1 VDPSSSKP
9 PDGPKA
15 PEPQA
20 SERAEQTAFMGNA
33 APAAA
38 PHEPLSPTSLRPGG
52 EDTDPW
58 AAAASQPPQ
67 APPPPP
73 GSPPPEPPEVK
84 DVLIGSVVGSFR
96 LVRKLG
102 GGGMGTVYLGEHTL
116 IGSKVAVKFLHDHFA
131 SNEALVQ
138 RFLAEARAV
147 NLIGHENII
156 NIFDMNVL
164 PPRRHYLVMEYL
176 EGSPLSS
183 MTGSPQPPE
192 VVVPILTQVCDALQA
207 AHVNGV
213 VHRDLK
219 PENIFLVRHDRT
231 PHFVKVLDFGIA
243 KLFDGSTPS
252 GQTSLGT
259 IIGTPEYMAPEQWSG
274 KVSDGRTDLYALGII
289 AYELLTGRT
298 PFAKGGLGSLLSAH
312 LQEMPAAPREV
323 NPLVP
328 AALSQVVMRAMAKRA
343 EDRFRGAADMR
354 TALEQALAGQA
365 PPPLTPVPQAPLRP
379 AVPGPVLA
387 SSDTLMGSQPTAA
400 PAPTPSKASGAIQA
414 IGVIARLR
422 LTPSAEPVRLAC
434 TDLSRAGVFLNT
446 DGALPSLRTRLS
458 LTLELPGRDMPFT
471 GEVVRHV
478 TTAQA
483 SQWGMNA
490 GFAVQFVDLTTE
502 AREALSR
509 MAQGQS
515 PQPAAPK
522 AAPYDDPQAESL
534 LTMLQ
539 QRMNTDPYV
548 LLSLPQNAT
557 FDDIRQHARAAL
569 NALENIA
576 SRPLSA
582 RQLKVLSDM
591 RAKVEKASETL
602 SLPKHR
608 IEHDAW
614 RGNYPGVARCIS
626 SGLTATEI
634 DALRVRFLQAHPGA
648 EAKERIHATTAAAW
662 ESQGKID
669 LALAEY
675 EKALTNNPLNLQLQ
689 QRYWTLK
696 QRGAKPTPPP
706 DSKGGPSGPGLRRPP
721 GRS

>member
-1 VDPSSSKP
+1 
-9 PDGPKA
+9 
-15 PEPQA
+15 
-20 SERAEQTAFMGNA
+20 
-33 APAAA
+33 
-38 PHEPLSPTSLRPGG
+38 
-52 EDTDPW
+52 
-58 AAAASQPPQ
+58 
-67 APPPPP
+67 
-73 GSPPPEPPEVK
+73 VK
-84 DVLIGSVVGSFR
+84 DPLIGTVVGSFR

-156 NIFDMNVL
+156 NIFDMNLL

-183 MTGSPQPPE
+183 LTGSAQPPAL
-192 VVVPILTQVCDALQA
+192 VVPILTQVCDALQA
-207 AHVNGV
+207 AHVHGV

-243 KLFDGSTPS
+243 KLFDGSQPS

-298 PFAKGGLGSLLSAH
+298 PFAKGGLGSLLHAH
-312 LQEMPAAPREV
+312 LQEMPAAPRDV
-323 NPLVP
+323 NPSVP
-328 AALSQVVMRAMAKRA
+328 EPLSQVVMRAMAKRA
-343 EDRFRGAADMR
+343 DDRFRSASDMR
-354 TALEQALAGQA
+354 SALEKALAGHA
-365 PPPLTPVPQAPLRP
+365 PTPPPSAAQAQPRP
-379 AVPGPVLA
+379 PGPGPVLA
-387 SSDTLMGSQPTAA
+387 SSDTIMGNQPTAPASA
-400 PAPTPSKASGAIQA
+400 PMPPKASGAIQA

-422 LTPSAEPVRLAC
+422 LSPTAEQVRLAC
-434 TDLSRAGVFLNT
+434 TDMSRAGVFLCT
-446 DGALPSLRTRLS
+446 EAALPPLRTRLS
-458 LTLELPGRDMPFT
+458 LTLELPSRPLAVT

-478 TTAQA
+478 TPAQA
-483 SQWGMNA
+483 TAWGMHA
-490 GFAVQFVDLTTE
+490 GFAVQFVDLSTE
-502 AREALSR
+502 ARETLSR
-509 MAQGQS
+509 MAQGQN
-515 PQPAAPK
+515 PPPAAPR
-522 AAPYDDPQAESL
+522 APHDDPQAESL

-539 QRMNTDPYV
+539 QRMNNDPYV
-548 LLSLPQNAT
+548 LLSLPQDAT

-569 NALENIA
+569 HALENIA

-582 RQLKVLSDM
+582 RQAKHLSEM
-591 RAKVEKASETL
+591 RTRVEKASETL
-602 SLPKHR
+602 SLPKQR

-614 RGNYPGVARCIS
+614 RGNYAGVARCIS

-648 EAKERIHATTAAAW
+648 EAKERIHATTASAW

-675 EKALTNNPLNLQLQ
+675 EKALTHNPLNLQLQ

-696 QRGAKPTPPP
+696 QRGVKPTPPP
-706 DSKGGPSGPGLRRPP
+706 DSSGPKGGPDVPGLRRRP